1 MKAVN
6 LLPREAQRS
15 FSVVRGMGG
24 GTTML
29 FGALVAGLVLVALF
43 VVSSNQVTSKREQ
56 LNGVNTM
63 VDVTQREVAQLK
75 PYADLEGLRQSL
87 LERVRTLSDSRYDWP
102 DTLSRMARA
111 FPADATLSTFEG
123 SAAAAATDPSTP
135 ASGPS
140 IALAGCTP
148 SHNAVARLIDRL
160 RAVKGVH
167 GVSLESSTVPDEPDS
182 TCPRAEQFKVKVQLA
197 APKAAAA
204 TPGATPAAPTAA
216 TTGGT
221 K

>member
-15 FSVVRGMGG
+15 FGVVRGMGG

-56 LNGVNTM
+56 LNAVNTM

-75 PYADLEGLRQSL
+75 PYADLESLRQSL
-87 LERVRTLSDSRYDWP
+87 LERVRSLSDSRYDWP
-102 DTLSRMARA
+102 VTLSRMARA
-111 FPADATLSTFEG
+111 FPADATLTSFEG
-123 SAAAAATDPSTP
+123 ANGTDAGAAPSV
-135 ASGPS
+135 S
-140 IALAGCTP
+140 LAGCTP

-160 RAVKGVH
+160 RAVKGVQ
-167 GVSLESSTVPDEPDS
+167 GVALESSTVVKTPDAA
-182 TCPRAEQFKVKVQLA
+182 CPRTEQFKVKVALA
-197 APKAAAA
+197 AAT
-204 TPGATPAAPTAA
+204 TPGATPGQPAPTA
-216 TTGGT
+216 GGP